1 MNPGVVRFVVEGGK
15 LLAVVNPLAIG
26 SKVSPATFWQGLI
39 VDFVKECS
47 RRGLHREGIPL
58 NLAPDDLKV
67 FRTGP
72 SLRRPW
78 AKKKRRI
85 SR

>member
-1 MNPGVVRFVVEGGK
+1 MNPGVVRFVVKGGK
-15 LLAVVNPLAIG
+15 LLALVDPLAIG
-26 SKVSPATFWQGLI
+26 SKVSPETFWQGLI

-47 RRGLHREGIPL
+47 RRGRHRDGTLL
-58 NLAPDDLKV
+58 NLAPGDLKV
-67 FRTGP
+67 RP
-72 SLRRPW
+72 AVASLRGSW

>member
-15 LLAVVNPLAIG
+15 LLALVDPLAIG
-26 SKVSPATFWQGLI
+26 SKVSPDRFWQGLI
-39 VDFVKECS
+39 VDFTKECS
-47 RRGLHREGIPL
+47 RRGRHRDGIPL
-58 NLAPDDLKV
+58 SLGPGDLKV
-67 FRTGP
+67 PPAGP